1 MFVLILLVFV
11 AQGISGQNQ
20 EVAGPMERISA
31 MIPPPPHPAAA
42 NVSSSDEVEDWK

>member
-1 MFVLILLVFV
+1 MSLLIVT
-11 AQGISGQNQ
+11 QGISGQNQ